1 MERSDSR
8 SKLNISSTTTVTF
21 NPRVLGNSNDAD
33 LPSGTMDQLASEEDP
48 RNIISEES
56 QRKKMIKD
64 LQVYESQLAK
74 LKATVENFN
83 DVVREKDRAIGN
95 LKTGIRLLVESVGPL
110 DSQLAQ
116 LQREKQLKKSGDLG
130 LLVRKVEQDTTMINE
145 FKEAISNYKADIDER
160 SNNIAGHR
168 ERMVKELEALRAKY
182 KQDIEKDIAGLKEV
196 QRAHNQA
203 KAEKNR
209 YMEERREQMERI
221 SEVNDDCE
229 ALMREFQKFADE
241 RKAIT
246 RATKELDASIEQ
258 IQQLANSDNLA
269 SFELKVADNKRNVS
283 LHNRQYSTLQAK
295 REQIRK
301 QLSEEKSRNSK
312 LTHELAEAV
321 DEQESL
327 ERIRKNKLEE
337 LHQLIANCAE
347 IRGECD
353 RIASQTAE
361 YEREMSKKIHEVR
374 KQSQRL
380 SINIQAQTELARRN
394 SMLYQSAAA
403 ERARRE
409 REEREQRKEELGEEL
424 AALEKTLEVVRD
436 SCKQELEATERYFTR
451 VEEELNLF
459 GQDTN
464 KDHEFEINLVR
475 ERIQRL
481 GVRSNRELTDLDAKL
496 LETKAQVETEKK
508 DYKLA
513 VIVAQLD
520 DAMRAAEEQEA
531 QVRVV
536 LEGKNLMPEF
546 NASNAK
552 PFLQPSKSAGVEQE
566 VAALKNKLASV
577 SKEEYDLEQQLKKLG
592 VTPSEFDVQKI
603 SNTEEIK
610 RNERDT
616 SSSPAGGA
624 HNEEGLRMVLQQKA
638 AEVKQSMQQLGWNAP
653 QEKLIATME
662 NLAGMPHTKV
672 SYRMQEA
679 ASQMENILRS
689 DQSKIDALKEGS
701 SAKPPNKG

>member
-33 LPSGTMDQLASEEDP
+33 LPSSTMDQLASEEDP
-48 RNIISEES
+48 RNIVSEES

-145 FKEAISNYKADIDER
+145 FQEAISNYKADIDER

-283 LHNRQYSTLQAK
+283 LHNRQYATLQAK

-353 RIASQTAE
+353 RIAAQTAE
-361 YEREMSKKIHEVR
+361 YEREMEKKLNEVR

-380 SINIQAQTELARRN
+380 SVNIQAQTQLARRN

-496 LETKAQVETEKK
+496 LETKAQVEMEKK

-536 LEGKNLMPEF
+536 LE
-546 NASNAK
+546 
-552 PFLQPSKSAGVEQE
+552 GVEQE

-592 VTPSEFDVQKI
+592 VTPSEFDVQTI

-662 NLAGMPHTKV
+662 NLAGIPHTKV
-672 SYRMQEA
+672 SYRMQDA